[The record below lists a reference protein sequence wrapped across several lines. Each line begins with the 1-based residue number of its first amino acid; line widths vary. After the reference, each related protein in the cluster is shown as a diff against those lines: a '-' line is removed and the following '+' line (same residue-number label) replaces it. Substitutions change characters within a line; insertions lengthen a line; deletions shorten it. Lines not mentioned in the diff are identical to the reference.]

1 MRLAE
6 EIKPSF
12 IFLENVPAIRTRG
25 LERVGKEL
33 AELGYD
39 CRWGIISA
47 YDMGAP
53 HKRERWFCLSK
64 RRSVDDAACD
74 DDRGAVSN
82 VARSNAK
89 QKRSKER
96 DKDEAR
102 QSCDASKMP
111 SVLAGERR
119 RSKPWTEQNRSAET
133 YHTSWWAVEPD
144 MGRVVNGVSDWLDA
158 VDFKPCLAKMRSYA
172 VSTSQNPSKA
182 LRALRKDDGASK
194 VHQWRTRGPFNVC
207 EKAVLLPFLRR
218 LERLYSQEYDAQAGS
233 EVSQGI
239 VRGVR
244 DRQGAASTPY
254 RPKPIQQRGGKY
266 SDSLQE
272 LSRFLAL
279 YCAENWQKNRGAHAI
294 HRVERLRGL
303 GNAVVPVQAR
313 EAFRRLAGINIS

>member
-6 EIKPSF
+6 EIFPPF

-25 LERVGKEL
+25 FDRVGESRRFGGTLGENSSEL
-33 AELGYD
+33 RDYGSPEPLADSTSL
-39 CRWGIISA
+39 
-47 YDMGAP
+47 
-53 HKRERWFCLSK
+53 
-64 RRSVDDAACD
+64 RRSPRRSESAWKQGDDA
-74 DDRGAVSN
+74 RLEVWEQGETS
-82 VARSNAK
+82 
-89 QKRSKER
+89 
-96 DKDEAR
+96 DKFTTPFRAD
-102 QSCDASKMP
+102 
-111 SVLAGERR
+111 
-119 RSKPWTEQNRSAET
+119 
-133 YHTSWWAVEPD
+133 WWAVEPD
-144 MGRVVNGVSDWLDA
+144 VGRVVNGVSDWLDG

-303 GNAVVPVQAR
+303 GNAVVPLQAR
-313 EAFRRLAGINIS
+313 EAFKRLMGIR